1 MLESQAQ
8 PSSEAQLAVL
18 LGELLD
24 DGAGNTGGTVAGEVP
39 PEVVELRDMARLLR
53 ASSLS
58 VPLPEGRHAVRRALL
73 ATAEKSYFEGTPARA
88 AWRRTGR
95 WLGMAA
101 VMALIVGAFGL
112 GAGLL
117 DSFGSPSSPLYGL
130 RHAID
135 RARAALVP
143 GQTPGT
149 GSPAASA
156 RTAEIQEMATSG
168 YVPASVTGYPL
179 TYRFAAHTIPTVP
192 GEMATV
198 EGTIGGLP
206 ATLVLRTSA
215 GCSQG
220 QPCGVFMAWVTP
232 LEGTRASAE
241 FGQMSGT
248 FACAGDE
255 CKLTLVSKT
264 GVFSKLTASV
274 LTVSGKTA
282 STGLLG
288 TAFTSLG
295 DWVSSVEQAAAALKA
310 EGVLPAGVSVADL
323 VSDAASNQRDRDP
336 KRSPQGTSGS
346 SSTKSGSSSTSKS
359 AGSGS
364 ASVGP
369 VIYGIQRGSTGA
381 GAGLEGGGG
390 TSVGFSLG
398 GTSVSV
404 GGTVSVSGSGSTSS
418 VSASGAVTETTS
430 AGSAS
435 GTANVGISADN
446 GSIGVA
452 SAIGATLGST
462 STSGR
467 TGGVGNAS
475 GSGAPVSGGGVVG
488 GAPSSGGGLGGLG
501 GGLGGLGG
509 GLGGL
514 GGILH

>member
-8 PSSEAQLAVL
+8 QTSEAQLAVL

-24 DGAGNTGGTVAGEVP
+24 DGARDTGGSVAGELA

-73 ATAEKSYFEGTPARA
+73 ATAEKNYFEGIPARA

-101 VMALIVGAFGL
+101 MMVLIVGAFGL

-130 RHAID
+130 RLAVD
-135 RARAALVP
+135 RVRTALVP
-143 GQTPGT
+143 GLTPGT
-149 GSPAASA
+149 GSPAARA
-156 RTAEIQEMATSG
+156 RTAEIQELATSG
-168 YVPASVTGYPL
+168 YAPAAVTGYPL
-179 TYRFAAHTIPTVP
+179 TYRFPAHTTIPSVP
-192 GEMATV
+192 GEMATL
-198 EGTIGGLP
+198 EGSIGGLP

-215 GCSQG
+215 GCPQG
-220 QPCGVFMAWVTP
+220 QSCGVFMAWVTP

-248 FACAGDE
+248 FACAAGE

-264 GVFSKLTASV
+264 GVFGKLTASV
-274 LTVSGKTA
+274 LTVNGKTA
-282 STGLLG
+282 ATGLLG

-295 DWVSSVEQAAAALKA
+295 DWVATVEQAAAALKA

-336 KRSPQGTSGS
+336 KRSPQGTSG
-346 SSTKSGSSSTSKS
+346 GSSSSDAN
-359 AGSGS
+359 AGSSGS

-369 VIYGIQRGSTGA
+369 IIVSPITRGSTDA
-381 GAGLEGGGG
+381 GGGLRASG
-390 TSVGFSLG
+390 GISVTGSG
-398 GTSVSV
+398 VSV
-404 GGTVSVSGSGSTSS
+404 GGTISGSGSTSS
-418 VSASGAVTETTS
+418 GSASGAVSGSTS
-430 AGSAS
+430 PNSGSASGSTSAS
-435 GTANVGISADN
+435 GTASGSISIDSGA
-446 GSIGVA
+446 IGVA

-467 TGGVGNAS
+467 VNGSGNAN
-475 GSGAPVSGGGVVG
+475 GGGVNVG
-488 GAPSSGGGLGGLG
+488 GSVGVSGAPSSGGGLG

-509 GLGGL
+509 GLGGIGGGL